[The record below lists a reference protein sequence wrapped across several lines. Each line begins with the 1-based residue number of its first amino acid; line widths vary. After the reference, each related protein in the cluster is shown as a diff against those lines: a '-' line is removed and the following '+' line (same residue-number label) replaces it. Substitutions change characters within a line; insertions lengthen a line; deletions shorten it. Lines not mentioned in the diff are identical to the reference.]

1 LAEPAVEVRGLW
13 FGYGEGPPV
22 LRGLDLTVA
31 RGQIVALVGAN
42 GSGKTTLCKHLNGL
56 LRPRRGRVSVLGHDT
71 AAASIGELAR
81 QVGYLFQN
89 PEQQIFSASVRREI
103 AFGPENLGLP
113 AGEVQARVEGA
124 LARFELAALAE
135 RPPSIL
141 GYGVRRR
148 ITLASLAAMDPPI
161 LVLDEPTVGLD
172 AAGLE
177 EMVEWLGEVHARG
190 RTILLVT
197 HDMALAARLAGRMIV
212 LEAGCVLADGP
223 PADLFR
229 RPEVM
234 ARASLAPP
242 PVARL
247 AGALAAHGLPA
258 SAVTVEA
265 FCEAYVAAV
274 EGRA

>member
-1 LAEPAVEVRGLW
+1 LAEPAVEIRDLW
-13 FGYGEGPPV
+13 FGYGEGPAV
-22 LRGLDLTVA
+22 LHGLDLTVA
-31 RGQIVALVGAN
+31 QGQVVALVGAN

-81 QVGYLFQN
+81 HVGYLFQH
-89 PEQQIFSASVRREI
+89 PEQQIFSASVGQEI
-103 AFGPENLGLP
+103 AFGPRNLGLP
-113 AGEVQARVEGA
+113 DGEVEARVEEA
-124 LARFELAALAE
+124 LARFALTSLVE

-197 HDMALAARLAGRMIV
+197 HDMALAARLAGRMVV
-212 LEAGCVLADGP
+212 LEAGRVLADGP

-229 RPEVM
+229 QPEIV

-258 SAVTVEA
+258 GAVTVEA
-265 FCEAYVAAV
+265 FCEAYAAAL
-274 EGRA
+274 ERRA